1 MKKNS
6 VGVIG
11 VNMIQAR
18 RKQEVRYFRIMRKIK
33 LNILLGYTEERI
45 CKGLNNVDLKD
56 KHNASISSC
65 SINVI

>member
-6 VGVIG
+6 VGVNG

-33 LNILLGYTEERI
+33 LNILSGHIEENMQRI
-45 CKGLNNVDLKD
+45 KQHRFKR
-56 KHNASISSC
+56 
-65 SINVI
+65 